1 MLAALFSSFFE
12 SYLPS
17 HKILRRFKIDF
28 REFPEHRSK
37 KTAPYFIFV
46 YVWNEKKGR
55 NQHAQ
60 FLSSSPSSC
69 SLRVRCF
76 PCSLVLKV
84 ELVPPSLLRSPM
96 FRLPSGLYF
105 NACLGSLFVSTHLK
119 LVKTLKENSTL
130 EKTSSSQGRLENQRP
145 DKKMKPVLLWAR
157 HRDATYRQTCSYN
170 RLCDEQLDE

>member
-105 NACLGSLFVSTHLK
+105 NACLGSLFVSILCTCCSHFFLYCFISF
-119 LVKTLKENSTL
+119 T
-130 EKTSSSQGRLENQRP
+130 
-145 DKKMKPVLLWAR
+145 MFCAPVFSLIHWFFFFIQFC
-157 HRDATYRQTCSYN
+157 YS
-170 RLCDEQLDE
+170 